1 MINTNRLELRVL
13 IERDLEDVYEI
24 YSDEETC
31 QYLLHEPW
39 NANNK
44 VSAFKEELSKND
56 FDSEEGLNLAVVLDN
71 EVIGVLSAWK
81 TEMKDTAEIG
91 FSFNKNYSGQGYATE
106 AAKAL
111 LDFLFADKNL
121 HRITANCDARNAA
134 SAKLCQRIGMRKEAH
149 FIKDFWNKGEWTNS
163 YIFAVLKAER

>member
-24 YSDEETC
+24 YSDEATC

-39 NANNK
+39 NTNNK
-44 VSAFKEELSKND
+44 ASAFEEELSKYD
-56 FDSEEGLNLAVVLDN
+56 FDSEDGLNLAVVLDN
-71 EVIGVLSAWK
+71 KVIGVLSAWK

-91 FSFNKNYSGQGYATE
+91 FSFNKNYSGKGYAIE

-111 LDFLFADKNL
+111 LDFLFSDKNL
-121 HRITANCDARNAA
+121 HRVTANCDARNAA

-149 FIKDFWNKGEWTNS
+149 FIKDFWNKGEWTDS
-163 YIFAVLKAER
+163 FIFAVLKEER